1 MLTIDSA
8 GRAVSVLP
16 DGSKT
21 YATQLNGSLS
31 SVVLASPL
39 ALTTALSYGGFSYG
53 SYRATSITVDT
64 GGDILTSE
72 YPLSDTYVR
81 APQTAA
87 SASGTARTIPTDSG
101 ASAAG
106 ADAGG
111 TVRAFRLQPS
121 SLGLSGL
128 AGIDV
133 VVDSL
138 TDAEVDATIDEET
151 GDISVTGT
159 TVVID
164 EPDEAIGSVFV
175 TDEDYLFKVSV
186 RFSQPS
192 SSNTE
197 GGVYW
202 FEDLSHR
209 ARLVVQNSGST
220 DAPAAT
226 VELTGAGVTVAPTTL
241 TLSSI
246 PAGAVRSFD
255 IDIQYRGADESLEV
269 PVSVMPIDV
278 VVADA
283 GFERR
288 YDLWYTS
295 SPRSSSFWSSSPTPA
310 WNDSGR
316 VISEGNTDAS
326 STTATVLTLDAAN
339 EYRAYVQAGDVNY
352 YRVEE

>member
-1 MLTIDSA
+1 
-8 GRAVSVLP
+8 
-16 DGSKT
+16 
-21 YATQLNGSLS
+21 
-31 SVVLASPL
+31 
-39 ALTTALSYGGFSYG
+39 
-53 SYRATSITVDT
+53 
-64 GGDILTSE
+64 
-72 YPLSDTYVR
+72 
-81 APQTAA
+81 
-87 SASGTARTIPTDSG
+87 
-101 ASAAG
+101 
-106 ADAGG
+106 
-111 TVRAFRLQPS
+111 
-121 SLGLSGL
+121 L

-175 TDEDYLFKVSV
+175 TDENYLFKVSV

-209 ARLVVQNSGST
+209 ARLVVQNSRST

-226 VELTGAGVTVAPTTL
+226 VELTGTGVTVAPTTL

-246 PAGAVRSFD
+246 PTGAVRSFD
-255 IDIQYRGADESLEV
+255 IDIQYSGADIPAGGTADATVSVVTSDSVVGDWEDTARLRFYAAEDRRYLAVRASQASSTSIETLRAGLIDATGRAVSLDASRADTSLEV

-326 STTATVLTLDAAN
+326 SATATVLTLDAAN
-339 EYRAYVQAGDVNY
+339 EYRAYVQAGDVDY